1 MSSGGQR
8 WWSSLSTAGGVVVL
22 GSRCEQLAQSR
33 YAAAQTSFD
42 ATGESM
48 SVNADCRYRMADGC
62 KQPVLMF
69 SCLDLSKLVS
79 KYVGMRVSDFLWHR
93 VSEVTE
99 RRVFRFI
106 ETTSG
111 RSRSCS
117 CHNGLGHHCSFS
129 TPSFI
134 DSRSCSNQSYV
145 LLY

>member
-69 SCLDLSKLVS
+69 SCLDLIKLVS
-79 KYVGMRVSDFLWHR
+79 KYVGMRVSDFCGTAYQKSQSAACLD
-93 VSEVTE
+93 SLKPLL
-99 RRVFRFI
+99 
-106 ETTSG
+106 G
-111 RSRSCS
+111 
-117 CHNGLGHHCSFS
+117 GL
-129 TPSFI
+129 
-134 DSRSCSNQSYV
+134 DLV
-145 LLY
+145 LATMV